1 MFQLDVCLSQGSFLQ
16 IVADIYSIVFECV
29 HSNFTYPNHAKSK
42 CQHFTGWS
50 MVSIHHI
57 PFGWVSFS
65 TLTFEYVSGRL
76 RLLVVGFWDAGKEW
90 GQYPWALQLTARPW
104 NFIWRWPSYYGAYVE
119 TFREFHGVPNSN
131 SQAAPHMS
139 LPMRGSMGSQT
150 KGGKGRVLQL
160 DFVETH
166 DCIHFVHGNH
176 QQFGICNH
184 KLFGNT
190 C

>member
-1 MFQLDVCLSQGSFLQ
+1 MSTFHRLVHRINPSHPLRVSVLFNADV
-16 IVADIYSIVFECV
+16 
-29 HSNFTYPNHAKSK
+29 
-42 CQHFTGWS
+42 
-50 MVSIHHI
+50 
-57 PFGWVSFS
+57 WVCF
-65 TLTFEYVSGRL
+65 GRL

-104 NFIWRWPSYYGAYVE
+104 NFIWRWPSYYAAYVE

>member
-1 MFQLDVCLSQGSFLQ
+1 MSTFHRLVHGINPSHPLRVSVLFNADVWVCFGSFKIACSWILRCRKR
-16 IVADIYSIVFECV
+16 VGA
-29 HSNFTYPNHAKSK
+29 
-42 CQHFTGWS
+42 
-50 MVSIHHI
+50 
-57 PFGWVSFS
+57 S
-65 TLTFEYVSGRL
+65 TLGPATDSS
-76 RLLVVGFWDAGKEW
+76 
-90 GQYPWALQLTARPW
+90 PW

-176 QQFGICNH
+176 QQFGFAITSYLEILANTFQSTQSTRKLIESITGSQPCRISVLLSFIRGVMSWH
-184 KLFGNT
+184 KK
-190 C
+190 